1 MVKVLARRLSKGA
14 VALVSAIVRRLDTAQ
29 REKLAVQLVEAAFDS
44 DFDRSFL
51 TVEKVLTQ
59 RKLDIDQRERL
70 QSAAFSGLDATSVPD
85 ALLEHFSSMSGGST
99 HYSQDGE
106 DIVLN
111 RLLGERGEGFYVDIG
126 AHHATRFS
134 NTFSLYRRGWKGI
147 NVDATPGSMDSFRA
161 LRPRDINLE
170 LFISDLN
177 APLRVHLF
185 REGALNTANTFLAQG
200 YVAAGWEKTGEVEL
214 LPRTLAS
221 VMDEH
226 VPAGVSIDLLTID
239 VESEELA
246 VLRSGNWE
254 AYRPAVVV
262 IEALSTPLGHLPDEP
277 AVRFLIGLGYEPRFR
292 LFNSVVL
299 TRERT

>member
-1 MVKVLARRLSKGA
+1 MVKRLARRLLKGA
-14 VALVSAIVRRLDTAQ
+14 VALLSAILPRLDTAQ
-29 REKLAVQLVEAAFDS
+29 RKAVAAQLVEAAFVG

-51 TVEKVLTQ
+51 TVGRVLAQ
-59 RKLDIDQRERL
+59 RKLDIGQRERL
-70 QSAAFSGLDATSVPD
+70 LSAAFSGLNATSVPA
-85 ALLEHFSSMSGGST
+85 ALLERFSSMSGGSL

-134 NTFSLYRRGWKGI
+134 NTFSLYRRGWRGI
-147 NVDATPGSMDSFRA
+147 NVDATPGSMTSFRA

-170 LFISDLN
+170 LFISDRN
-177 APLRVHLF
+177 EPLRMHLF
-185 REGALNTANTFLAQG
+185 REGALNTANTILAQT
-200 YVAAGWEKTGEVEL
+200 YVSAGWEKTGEVEL
-214 LPRTLAS
+214 LPKTLTS

-226 VPAGVSIDLLTID
+226 VPAGEPIDLLTID
-239 VESEELA
+239 VEGEELA

-254 AYRPAVVV
+254 AYRPAVIV
-262 IEALSTPLGHLPDEP
+262 IEALSTPLGQLLDEP

-292 LFNSVVL
+292 LFNSVVFAQK
-299 TRERT
+299 TT